1 MMCDMTSRNSVA
13 VAHMMVIV
21 PGPARQPLLLFLMM
35 MDLRC
40 CPCAGCA
47 SNTCSMTQGVS
58 RQRNCIWSPGRG
70 QSGSKRGCGEFQ
82 GYPCLWAVSSV
93 KLDRYQVA

>member
-1 MMCDMTSRNSVA
+1 MCDMTSRNSVA

-40 CPCAGCA
+40 CV
-47 SNTCSMTQGVS
+47 MTQ
-58 RQRNCIWSPGRG
+58 
-70 QSGSKRGCGEFQ
+70 
-82 GYPCLWAVSSV
+82 
-93 KLDRYQVA
+93 